1 MTLKNYEICNIYEA
15 ITKVRESEIQFSVK
29 AGYKLAKN
37 AKILLPLYESII
49 ETRDNAFRKY
59 AEETND
65 GSLIISADKRPAA
78 QNELNE
84 LSEIPNEVSLSPL
97 LLSDLEDINLEYS
110 IIEAL
115 YPILSD
121 GE

>member
-1 MTLKNYEICNIYEA
+1 
-15 ITKVRESEIQFSVK
+15 
-29 AGYKLAKN
+29 
-37 AKILLPLYESII
+37 LYESII

-59 AEETND
+59 AEETDD

-97 LLSDLEDINLEYS
+97 LLSDLEDINLEYN